1 MQGQALA
8 KPSATTLKTA
18 RGGWTALKSTTHGWH
33 ARGHWSNAGSYGGHK
48 KRKAAAVADYDSIK
62 EFAGWITAAL
72 VGGAVGIQKL
82 ARFTTENRASME
94 HARADEALMKGLRTE
109 LERLGKQNGDLAETM
124 NRLQIRI
131 HDLQTEIGQ
140 LRANNLQ
147 QEREIMDLHSENFSL
162 REEIANMHQQVIAL
176 RSVTIAKI

>member
-1 MQGQALA
+1 M
-8 KPSATTLKTA
+8 
-18 RGGWTALKSTTHGWH
+18 
-33 ARGHWSNAGSYGGHK
+33 
-48 KRKAAAVADYDSIK
+48 ADYESIK

-72 VGGAVGIQKL
+72 VGGAVGVQKL

-94 HARADEALMKGLRTE
+94 HARADEALIKGLRTE
-109 LERLGKQNGDLAETM
+109 LERLGKQNGELAETM